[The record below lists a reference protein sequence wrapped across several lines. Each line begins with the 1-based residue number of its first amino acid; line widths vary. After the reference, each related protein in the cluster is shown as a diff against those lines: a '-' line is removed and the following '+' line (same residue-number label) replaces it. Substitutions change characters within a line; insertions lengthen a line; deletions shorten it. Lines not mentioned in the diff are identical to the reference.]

1 MRVYV
6 PKMNRGAEQSR
17 DELSNI
23 RDNAVSGLR
32 EFGLSSYA
40 ARTFVTILE
49 HQPVSAGS
57 ICSIGGIPDSKV
69 YYALKEL
76 EERRLV
82 IAQHGTPSIY
92 MVSGSSGLLHGL
104 EQGIQEEYSRKMKIL
119 HELEGSMEMF
129 ADRKKAN
136 ADASVEIA
144 YVVKGFRGTIDKMK
158 ELVAEA
164 RKEIVLMVMDERLA
178 RNLIDSLKEA
188 RDKRGVDV
196 KIAFGGNLRKSR
208 EFKEWRNH
216 AKSLMCNCNLI
227 IADSRKLITAEIG
240 DEENQYGIVTRNQ
253 GMIAMMMKSFES
265 PVCCE

>member
-1 MRVYV
+1 MRAYAG
-6 PKMNRGAEQSR
+6 KMNRNTGHSP

-23 RDNAVSGLR
+23 RDSAVSGLR

-40 ARTFVTILE
+40 ARAFVTVLE

-57 ICSIGGIPDSKV
+57 ICGISGIPDSKV

-92 MVSGSSGLLHGL
+92 MVSSSPGLLHGL

-129 ADRKKAN
+129 ADRKKKS
-136 ADASVEIA
+136 ADVSMEIA
-144 YVVKGFRGTIDKMK
+144 YVVKGFRGTLDKMK
-158 ELVAEA
+158 ESVAEA
-164 RKEIVLMVMDERLA
+164 RKEIVLMVTDERLV
-178 RNLIDSLKEA
+178 RNLIDPLKEA

-196 KIAFGGNLRKSR
+196 KIAFGGNLRESA

-227 IADSRKLITAEIG
+227 IADSRKLVTAEIG

-253 GMIAMMMKSFES
+253 GMIALMMKSFES
-265 PVCCE
+265 PVCCA